1 MCAFVHNRRRWEE
14 DVAVRIGAAIRTA
27 RETQELRQDEL
38 ALAAGVSR
46 RLLVAVETGKP
57 TAQLDGVLRILAALG
72 LTLEVAPRRRLPDNG
87 R

>member
-1 MCAFVHNRRRWEE
+1 MCAFVHNPAWG
-14 DVAVRIGAAIRTA
+14 DDAAARIGDAIRAA

-46 RLLVAVETGKP
+46 RLLVAVEAGKP
-57 TAQLDGVLRILAALG
+57 TAQIDGVLRILAALG
-72 LTLEVAPRRRLPDNG
+72 LTLVVAPRRRLREDG